1 MWIIN
6 FLPDWVFHTIFAIGL
21 LGTIAGFLLGF
32 IPFIK
37 KYVLVI
43 QVCSILILVFGV
55 FLEGAMSDNKE
66 WVARVKEMEAK
77 VAAAEAKS
85 QKVNVEII
93 EKVVKKT
100 EYIKLRGQEIIK
112 YVDRDIV
119 KYDTRFAPGGQCE
132 IPKEF
137 ITLHNKAAE
146 APK

>member
-6 FLPDWVFHTIFAIGL
+6 FLPDWVFHAIFAVGL
-21 LGTIAGFLLGF
+21 LGTIAGFLFGF

-37 KYVLVI
+37 RYSIVI
-43 QVCSILILVFGV
+43 QICSILILVLGV
-55 FLEGAMSDNKE
+55 FLEGAMTDNKE
-66 WVARVKEMEAK
+66 WVIRVKEMEAK
-77 VAAAEAKS
+77 VAEAEIKS

-119 KYDTRFAPGGQCE
+119 KYDTKFAPGGICE

>member
-6 FLPDWVFHTIFAIGL
+6 FLPDWVFHTIFAIGVV
-21 LGTIAGFLLGF
+21 GTIAGFLLGF

-43 QVCSILILVFGV
+43 QVCSILILVLGV

-85 QKVNVEII
+85 QKVKVEII

-112 YVDRDIV
+112 YVDRDLV
-119 KYDTRFAPGGQCE
+119 KYDTKFAPGGQCE

>member
-6 FLPDWVFHTIFAIGL
+6 FLPDWIFHTIFAIGL
-21 LGTIAGFLLGF
+21 LGTIAGFLLSF

-37 KYVLVI
+37 RYSLVI
-43 QVCSILILVFGV
+43 QVCSILILVLGV
-55 FLEGAMSDNKE
+55 FLEGAMTDNKE

-100 EYIKLRGQEIIK
+100 EYIKLRGQEIVK
-112 YVDRDIV
+112 YIDRDIV
-119 KYDTRFAPGGQCE
+119 KYDTKFAPGGQCE

>member
-6 FLPDWVFHTIFAIGL
+6 FLPDWVFHTLFAIGL

-43 QVCSILILVFGV
+43 QVCSILILVLGV

-77 VAAAEAKS
+77 VAAAEANS

-100 EYIKLRGQEIIK
+100 EYIKLRGHEIIK

>member
-6 FLPDWVFHTIFAIGL
+6 FLPDWVFHTLFAIGL

-43 QVCSILILVFGV
+43 QVCSILILVLGV

-77 VAAAEAKS
+77 VAAAEANS

>member
-43 QVCSILILVFGV
+43 QVCSILILVLGV